1 MFILIFLKYF
11 PTDAPVSNDQLTAE
25 LIALEQ
31 HRCASMVKADIAALQ
46 NTLHDQLVYVHSS
59 GVRDRK
65 TSYLNKL
72 SDRKMRYDTLQF
84 TELHVTA
91 RYRGGPLCH
100 PHRAHAGQHLPW
112 RQACRAHLTLH
123 GGVGAGKCLQSRAV
137 RWFEPGW
144 QLLPM
149 VLAPGAQQS
158 KALNVNPN
166 SASGCPSAAPRP
178 FVPAPPT

>member
-11 PTDAPVSNDQLTAE
+11 PTGAPVSNDQLTAE

-123 GGVGAGKCLQSRAV
+123 GGVGAGAGALASACNPEQCGGLSRVGSCCQWCWHPV
-137 RWFEPGW
+137 R
-144 QLLPM
+144 
-149 VLAPGAQQS
+149 S
-158 KALNVNPN
+158 N
-166 SASGCPSAAPRP
+166 PRP
-178 FVPAPPT
+178 LT